1 MALKDI
7 ININLIGSVF
17 IFLVGGLD
25 NLFITLLIFV
35 ALDYLTG
42 VIKGI
47 YKKILNSK
55 LGLKGILKKL
65 GYIVIVVVATLF
77 DYLIGDNTMAVR
89 SLVIYFFISNEAIS
103 ILENWAMM
111 GLPLPNKIFQV
122 FENLKDNDKKSWLDR
137 QKELI
142 YTAK

>member
-7 ININLIGSVF
+7 ININLIGS
-17 IFLVGGLD
+17 VGGLD

-42 VIKGI
+42 VIKAI
-47 YKKILNSK
+47 YKKKLNSK

>member
-1 MALKDI
+1 MAHKDI

-42 VIKGI
+42 VIKAI
-47 YKKILNSK
+47 YKKKLNSK

>member
-7 ININLIGSVF
+7 ININLIGSVL

-42 VIKGI
+42 VIKAI
-47 YKKILNSK
+47 YKKKLNSK